1 MELLAHRKTS
11 SRMIIQLI
19 SPLIELFVTI
29 DSIKGNTIINMFI
42 VSLKY
47 LLAKPMTQ

>member
-11 SRMIIQLI
+11 SRMIRQLI
-19 SPLIELFVTI
+19 SPLIRLFVTI
-29 DSIKGNTIINMFI
+29 DSIKGNIIINMFI
-42 VSLKY
+42 VNLKY

>member
-1 MELLAHRKTS
+1 MELFAIRQAS

-29 DSIKGNTIINMFI
+29 DSIKGNVIINMFI
-42 VSLKY
+42 VNLKY